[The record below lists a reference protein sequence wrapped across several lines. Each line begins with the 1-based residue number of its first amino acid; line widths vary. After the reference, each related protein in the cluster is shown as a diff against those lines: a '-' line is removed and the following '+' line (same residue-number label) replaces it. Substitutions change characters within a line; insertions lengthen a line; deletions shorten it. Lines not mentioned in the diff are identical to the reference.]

1 MAWRKLWTIAYRDL
15 LRNRRRSLL
24 TLLAVA
30 LGYALLMLLN
40 GFVAGILEDS
50 LQNSIRLQTGH
61 VQIRNTAYE
70 AEKLSL
76 LWADLL
82 EDPGALAA
90 RAEAMAGVK
99 AAAPVLW
106 ASGIL
111 STIDDTAG
119 LQLYGIDTASPLY
132 VPIREAMVAGD
143 YLTAEDRDGILIGRR
158 LADDLGIGVG
168 QNVNLSVVDADGRLD
183 EGIFTIRGLFS
194 TGIFTYD
201 EGAAF
206 LPLSKAQAFTGAGDR
221 ASAVILLLNK
231 QADAESVAATLQA
244 PSVTVL
250 TWRDLNSLLLQAVE
264 TGMSFYYVLDLIL
277 MLIVAVIIANT
288 LLMSVFERFREMGI
302 LAALGMTRG
311 QVRWMFLFE
320 AIMLGLAGLAVGFL
334 LGSAGVLYLSTVGLP
349 AGDMGAAAGGIAMGS
364 VMYAR
369 FVPAT
374 FLGLGIGMLAIILLA
389 SLYPAWFASR
399 LEPVEALHSY

>member
-15 LRNRRRSLL
+15 LRNRRRTILS
-24 TLLAVA
+24 LLAVA

-40 GFVAGILEDS
+40 GFIAGILEDS

-61 VQIRNTAYE
+61 VQIRNEAYE
-70 AEKLSL
+70 VEKLSL
-76 LWADLL
+76 LWQDLL
-82 EDPGALAA
+82 EQPGDLAA
-90 RAEAMAGVK
+90 RAEGMAGVK

-119 LQLYGIDTASPLY
+119 LQLYGIDTASPLHA
-132 VPIREAMVAGD
+132 PIREAMVAGE
-143 YLTAEDRDGILIGRR
+143 YLSAEDRDGILIGRR

-168 QNVNLSVVDADGRLD
+168 QNVNVAVVDADGQLD
-183 EGIFTIRGLFS
+183 EGIFTIRGIFS
-194 TGIFTYD
+194 TGIFAYD
-201 EGAAF
+201 DGAAF

-221 ASAVILLLNK
+221 ASAVVLLLDK
-231 QADAESVAATLQA
+231 QADAEAVAAALQA
-244 PSVTVL
+244 PGVAAL

-264 TGMSFYYVLDLIL
+264 MGMSFYYILDLIL

-311 QVRWMFLFE
+311 QIRWMFLFE
-320 AIMLGLAGLAVGFL
+320 AIMLGLAGLALGFL
-334 LGSAGVLYLSTVGLP
+334 LGSAGVLYLSTAGIP
-349 AGDMGAAAGGIAMGS
+349 AGDMGAVAGSIAMGS

-369 FVPAT
+369 FVPGT